1 MQTLKVEIQDNLVE
15 KILWLL
21 NSFDGVKVETMDK
34 KEKFLEDIKNSEN
47 DILNGRVHK
56 IDDVDEYI
64 QELKNAID

>member
-56 IDDVDEYI
+56 IDDINKYI
-64 QELKNAID
+64 EELKNATY

>member
-34 KEKFLEDIKNSEN
+34 REKFLEDIKNSEN

-56 IDDVDEYI
+56 IDDINKYI
-64 QELKNAID
+64 EELKNATY

>member
-21 NSFDGVKVETMDK
+21 NSFDGVKVEAMDK
-34 KEKFLEDIKNSEN
+34 RERFLEEIKNSEN

-56 IDDVDEYI
+56 IDDVDKYI
-64 QELKNAID
+64 EELKNAID